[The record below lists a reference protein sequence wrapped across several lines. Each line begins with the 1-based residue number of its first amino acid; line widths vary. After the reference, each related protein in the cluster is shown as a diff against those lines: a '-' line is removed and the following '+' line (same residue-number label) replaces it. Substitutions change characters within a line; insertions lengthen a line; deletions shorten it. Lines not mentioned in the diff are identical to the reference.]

1 MTSGDLLR
9 EARLRAGLSQR
20 QLGQRVSRP
29 HTQIARWE
37 HSDVEPSLST
47 LRQVIRAC
55 GYDVSLQLAPYAV
68 DASLDEQLTASLRRA
83 PSDRLQRMIGRLDN
97 DPAANP

>member
-20 QLGQRVSRP
+20 QLGARVAQP

-37 HSDVEPSLST
+37 DSNVERSLST

-55 GYDVSLQLAPYAV
+55 GYDISLHLAPYAI

-83 PSDRLQRMIGRLDN
+83 PSDRLERMISRLDDN
-97 DPAANP
+97 PAENP